1 MKTLVILT
9 CQPHTTS
16 WQTLINAIPC
26 LCWGII
32 CLIALIFLLRY
43 VAMPLIA
50 NRHQI
55 KMQQNKNNWEK
66 TMMKDP
72 EILDAKQK
80 EQRNQLSLRIDEFN
94 SIEINK
100 LLLNKL
106 NNGDDIKKLREEYD
120 QLKSEFDA
128 LKKKTSSNQVTLNIK
143 QRK

>member
-9 CQPHTTS
+9 CQPPTTS
-16 WQTLINAIPC
+16 WQNLINAIPC

-55 KMQQNKNNWEK
+55 KMQQNKNDWEK
-66 TMMKDP
+66 NMMKDP

-100 LLLNKL
+100 LLLSKL

-128 LKKKTSSNQVTLNIK
+128 LKKKISSNQVTLNIK
-143 QRK
+143 QR